1 MMTTAHGRMPRP
13 LLWLAALVAGLV
25 VAVSLLASAQGASG
39 ADRITVTSTNDSG
52 PGSLRQAIADANP
65 GDRIRIPPGRFKL
78 TTGQLLVDVRVRIKG
93 AGARKT
99 VVDGND
105 ASRIFDINSAG
116 SGSVISRLTI
126 QNGNAGQDDGGG
138 IQLVN
143 AGLTLNRVAVK
154 DNRVDF
160 KNNFSGG
167 GIDAAGTTR
176 LVLRRSVVS
185 GNRGYN
191 GGGMDDI
198 SRLRVIDS
206 TIARNTAGGPRSN
219 GDGGAIEGAGSVTI
233 TDSTIAGNRC
243 FNGPGCGGGLF
254 ADATVRGSIIAGN
267 QAFEPNGKRAG
278 SRGNPGKE
286 DNCIQGL
293 NSKGHNL
300 EGRRDCK
307 LTKSSDL
314 RRTNPLLKKLANY
327 GGQTDTMAL
336 RSSSPAVD
344 AGGRKCTKADQR
356 GVRRPQRRRCDIGA
370 FELKKR

>member
-1 MMTTAHGRMPRP
+1 MVTVQGRLSWRVVA
-13 LLWLAALVAGLV
+13 LAAIVAGAVIALAFLV
-25 VAVSLLASAQGASG
+25 SAQGAAG
-39 ADRITVTSTNDSG
+39 ADRITVTTTDDSG

-65 GDRIRIPPGRFKL
+65 GDTIKIPPGRFKL

-99 VVDGND
+99 LIDGNEV
-105 ASRIFDINSAG
+105 SRIFGINSAG
-116 SGSVISRLTI
+116 SGTVVSRLTI

-138 IQLVN
+138 IQLTD

-160 KNNFSGG
+160 KDNFSGG

-185 GNRGYN
+185 GNRAYN

-206 TIARNTAGGPRSN
+206 TIGRNTAGGPRSN
-219 GDGGAIEGAGSVTI
+219 GDGGAIEGGGSVTI
-233 TDSTIAGNRC
+233 IDSTIAGNRC
-243 FNGPGCGGGLF
+243 FNGPSCGGGLF

-267 QAFEPNGKRAG
+267 QAFEPNGKPAG

-286 DNCIQGL
+286 DNCSDGL
-293 NSKGHNL
+293 TSKGHNL

-307 LTKSSDL
+307 LTKPSDL

-344 AGGRKCTKADQR
+344 AGARKCTKKDQR

-370 FELKKR
+370 FELRKQ